1 MPQVMSAE
9 QILREIYQSRPEV
22 FEDGARLVAF
32 FSDYSRGKLRP
43 QQNQL
48 EIFLKCDGN
57 TRILKIRSAS
67 RVAQQTEYARLVR
80 TIVDDYGMQDAAVQK
95 MCGAFWRVVTG
106 TEPPVAEASPRDAA
120 VTPPIP
126 PTPPTPSTP
135 PTPPAP
141 PVPPAADTAPEPA
154 AADAAAEALYQQG
167 MEYWCG
173 NKRVAAGMSDDERWA
188 QAMQWFVKAAELNHL
203 EAQKRLDFAY
213 NSRWWSGYDPAK
225 SAYWCRRAAEQ
236 GDPDAQISMAR
247 HYRNGDNDAQDYNEA
262 IRWYQK
268 AAAQNSTSAMLD
280 LGLLYGYRLNAP
292 ALGFEWCRRAAEL
305 GNREAQWRLGQMY
318 EEGFG
323 AAKDPAQAVY
333 WYKKADIPLAYKDLA
348 RCYREGIGVP
358 KDAAQAEYWQRKT

>member
-57 TRILKIRSAS
+57 TRILKVRSAS

-126 PTPPTPSTP
+126 PAPPTPPTPST
-135 PTPPAP
+135 P

-154 AADAAAEALYQQG
+154 APAADAAAEALYQQG
-167 MEYWCG
+167 MEYWYG
-173 NKRVAAGMSDDERWA
+173 RGAAAGMPWEQRVPRA
-188 QAMQWFVKAAELNHL
+188 VQWLEKAAELNHL
-203 EAQKRLDFAY
+203 KAQKQLDLAY
-213 NSRWWSGYDPAK
+213 SSRWLSGYDPAM

-236 GDPDAQISMAR
+236 GDPEAQISMAR
-247 HYRNGDNDAQDYNEA
+247 HCRDGEGVAQDYNEA
-262 IRWYQK
+262 IRWCQK
-268 AAAQNSTSAMLD
+268 AAAQNNTNAMLE
-280 LGLLYGYRLNAP
+280 LRYIYGHLLNTPSLA
-292 ALGFEWCRRAAEL
+292 FEWCRRAAEL
-305 GNREAQWRLGQMY
+305 GNREAQWRLGQLY
-318 EEGFG
+318 ERGFG
-323 AAKDPAQAVY
+323 VAKNPAQAVY
-333 WYKKADIPLAYKDLA
+333 WYKKADTSLAHRELA

-358 KDAAQAEYWQRKT
+358 KDAAQAEYWQRKA

>member
-57 TRILKIRSAS
+57 TRILKVRSAS

-80 TIVDDYGMQDAAVQK
+80 TIVDDYGIQDAAVQK

-120 VTPPIP
+120 VTPPAP

-135 PTPPAP
+135 SVPPAP

-167 MEYWCG
+167 MEYWYG
-173 NKRVAAGMSDDERWA
+173 RGAAAGMPREQRVPRA
-188 QAMQWFVKAAELNHL
+188 VQWLEKAAALNHL
-203 EAQKRLDFAY
+203 EAQKQLDLAY

-225 SAYWCRRAAEQ
+225 SVYWCRRAAEQ
-236 GDPDAQISMAR
+236 GDPEAQMSMAQ

-268 AAAQNSTSAMLD
+268 AAAQNSTNAMLS
-280 LGLLYGYRLNAP
+280 LGLLYGYRLNTP
-292 ALGFEWCRRAAEL
+292 TLGFEWCRRAAEL

-318 EEGFG
+318 EQGIG
-323 AAKDPAQAVY
+323 VAKNPAQATY
-333 WYKKADIPLAYKDLA
+333 WYKKADIPIAYKELA

-358 KDAAQAEYWQRKT
+358 KDAAQAEYWQRKA

>member
-57 TRILKIRSAS
+57 TRILKVRSAS

-120 VTPPIP
+120 VTPPAP
-126 PTPPTPSTP
+126 PATPASPTPPVH
-135 PTPPAP
+135 PA
-141 PVPPAADTAPEPA
+141 PPAADTAPKPA
-154 AADAAAEALYQQG
+154 APVADTTAEALYQQG
-167 MEYWCG
+167 MECWYG
-173 NKRVAAGMSDDERWA
+173 RGAAVGMPREQRVSRAV
-188 QAMQWFVKAAELNHL
+188 QWLEKAAELNHL
-203 EAQKRLDFAY
+203 EAQKQLDLAY
-213 NSRWWSGYDPAK
+213 SLGWWPSCNPAK
-225 SAYWCRRAAEQ
+225 SAYWCLRAAEQ
-236 GDPDAQISMAR
+236 GDPEAQISMAR
-247 HYRNGDNDAQDYNEA
+247 HYQDGDGVARDYNEA

-268 AAAQNSTSAMLD
+268 AVAQNSTNAMLD
-280 LGLLYGYRLNAP
+280 LGLLYWYRLNTP
-292 ALGFEWCRRAAEL
+292 ALAFEWCQRAAEL
-305 GNREAQWRLGQMY
+305 GHSEAQWTLGKMY
-318 EEGFG
+318 EEGVG
-323 AAKDPAQAVY
+323 VAKNPAQAVY
-333 WYKKADIPLAYKDLA
+333 WYKKADIPYAHKELA

-358 KDAAQAEYWQRKT
+358 KDAAQAEYWQRKA